1 MFKLDTLNNGITLLT
16 APLKETQAVTVLVL
30 VKVGS
35 RYEPLKLNGISH
47 FIEHLLFKGTG
58 KRPTSLDITKELD
71 GVGADYNA
79 FTAKDHTG
87 YYVKVEKEHLK
98 LALDIV
104 ADMLFNPL
112 FPKAEMEKERG
123 VIIEEINMYEDNP
136 LMLIGDIFESCI
148 FSGHALGQRISGP
161 KQNIKNL
168 KQETIVDFYQK
179 HYLNRRLLVGI
190 GGNFPAQDIKKIV
203 NQYFGAKRLAG
214 QKRPFS
220 KFVLKQRQ
228 PKANL
233 HYKDTS
239 QAQLALGLP
248 AFKNTDPRFYP
259 LTLLAVILGGNM
271 SSRLFLEIREKR
283 GLAYFV
289 RAGVN
294 LYEDPGAFLVQAGL
308 EKSRIFEAVKVIREE
323 LEKAREKGVTAE
335 ELKRAKE
342 FIKGKLVLQLE
353 DSASLISWLGEQ
365 RLLADKVESAE
376 TKLKKINAVTLEDVK
391 KVAQQIFDFKK
402 INLGLIGPFKEKSR
416 FLNIFKN

>member
-1 MFKLDTLNNGITLLT
+1 MYKLEKLENGITLLT
-16 APLKETQAVTVLVL
+16 APLKETEAVTVLVL

-35 RYEPLKLNGISH
+35 RYEAKNLNGVSH
-47 FIEHLLFKGTG
+47 FIEHLLFKGT
-58 KRPTSLDITKELD
+58 KNRPTSLDITKELD

-87 YYVKVEKEHLK
+87 YYVKVSKERLE

-112 FPKAEMEKERG
+112 FSKEEMEKERG

-136 LMLIGDIFESCI
+136 LMLIGDIFEASI
-148 FSGHALGQRISGP
+148 FAGHPLGRRISGP
-161 KQNIKNL
+161 KENVKNL
-168 KQETIVDFYQK
+168 KRQTIVDFYQK
-179 HYLNRRLLVGI
+179 HYLNRRLLVAV
-190 GGNFPAQDIKKIV
+190 GGNFPQKEIKRIV
-203 NQYFGAKRLAG
+203 NRYFGLKSVAG

-220 KFVLKQRQ
+220 KFVLKQQRPQ
-228 PKANL
+228 ANL

-239 QAQLALGLP
+239 QVQLALGLP

-289 RAGVN
+289 RTGVN
-294 LYEDPGAFLVQAGL
+294 LYEDAGAFLVQAGL
-308 EKSRIFEAVKVIREE
+308 EKTRIFEAVKVIREE
-323 LEKAREKGVTAE
+323 LEKVKEKGVTAE

-342 FIKGKLVLQLE
+342 FMKGKLILQLE
-353 DSASLISWLGEQ
+353 DSANLISWLGEQ
-365 RLLADKVESAE
+365 KILTNKVESSA
-376 TKLKKINAVTLEDVK
+376 TKLKKINAVTRAAVK
-391 KVAQQIFDFKK
+391 KVAKQIFDFKK